1 MVNYWLAKQEP
12 SGPRGY
18 NILQLK
24 EDKKTIWDGVHNNL
38 ALKHIRNMKKGD
50 LVFFYHTGD
59 ERQVVGIMSVTSNP
73 YPNPEED
80 NERFVV
86 VDVKFKSLLAKSVG
100 LDEIKKQKGLESWEL
115 LRISRL
121 SVMPVPKSILQS
133 ILKTGFK
140 IDSKTK
146 TPKDNVTTFANGRHS
161 DIFVGEKAVGIIG
174 EISSDVLDNF
184 KIRTSVVGFE
194 IKLSGLIFD

>member
-1 MVNYWLAKQEP
+1 MINYWLAKQEP

-100 LDEIKKQKGLESWEL
+100 LDEIKKQKGLENWEL

-121 SVMPVPKSILQS
+121 SVMPVPRSIWDL
-133 ILKTGFK
+133 IIKM
-140 IDSKTK
+140 SKK
-146 TPKDNVTTFANGRHS
+146 
-161 DIFVGEKAVGIIG
+161 
-174 EISSDVLDNF
+174 
-184 KIRTSVVGFE
+184 
-194 IKLSGLIFD
+194 

>member
-24 EDKKTIWDGVHNNL
+24 KDKKTMWDGVHNNL
-38 ALKHIRNMKKGD
+38 ALKHIRNMRTGD

-100 LDEIKKQKGLESWEL
+100 LDEIKKQKGLENWEL

-121 SVMPVPKSILQS
+121 SVMPVPRSIWDL
-133 ILKTGFK
+133 IIKM
-140 IDSKTK
+140 SKK
-146 TPKDNVTTFANGRHS
+146 
-161 DIFVGEKAVGIIG
+161 
-174 EISSDVLDNF
+174 
-184 KIRTSVVGFE
+184 
-194 IKLSGLIFD
+194 

>member
-24 EDKKTIWDGVHNNL
+24 KDKKTVWDGVHNNL

-50 LVFFYHTGD
+50 LSFFYHTGT
-59 ERQVVGIMSVTSNP
+59 ERQVVGIMTITSNP

-86 VDVKFKSLLAKSVG
+86 VNVKFKKFLENPVTLH
-100 LDEIKKQKGLESWEL
+100 EIKKQNKLKKWEL

-121 SVMPVPKSILQS
+121 SVMPVPKEIWDL
-133 ILKTGFK
+133 
-140 IDSKTK
+140 
-146 TPKDNVTTFANGRHS
+146 
-161 DIFVGEKAVGIIG
+161 IIKM
-174 EISSDVLDNF
+174 SR
-184 KIRTSVVGFE
+184 K
-194 IKLSGLIFD
+194 